1 MRSLLSLAHC
11 HGGILGTAWH
21 MVLTTLQVS
30 FTCKSI
36 RFDVRSQT
44 DKRLSI
50 QAVIKVLLN
59 LGVSLSDF
67 SHFV

>member
-30 FTCKSI
+30 FKSI

-44 DKRLSI
+44 DKRLSK
-50 QAVIKVLLN
+50 QALIKVLLN
-59 LGVSLSDF
+59 LGVSLLDC
-67 SHFV
+67 SHFL